1 MMIKYEDVLKF
12 EDVLKNINN
21 IKYDKNTFYDDVICA
36 FEDYEINGETEVIV
50 VKDDFNYNVDYQ
62 AYINEEGSPIALIR
76 IVDDNEVRA
85 WW

>member
-1 MMIKYEDVLKF
+1 MMIKF

-21 IKYDKNTFYDDVICA
+21 IEYDKNTFYDDVICA
-36 FEDYEINGETEVIV
+36 FEDYEVNGETEVSV

-62 AYINEEGSPIALIR
+62 AYINKEGSPIALIR
-76 IVDDNEVRA
+76 IVNNEIRA

>member
-1 MMIKYEDVLKF
+1 MMIKF

-21 IKYDKNTFYDDVICA
+21 IEYDKNTFYDDVICA
-36 FEDYEINGETEVIV
+36 FEDYEVNGETEVIV
-50 VKDDFNYNVDYQ
+50 VKDDFNYGVDYQ

-76 IVDDNEVRA
+76 IVDDNKIRA

>member
-1 MMIKYEDVLKF
+1 MIKYEDILKF
-12 EDVLKNINN
+12 EAVLKNINN

-76 IVDDNEVRA
+76 IVDDNKVRA

>member
-1 MMIKYEDVLKF
+1 MMIKF

-21 IKYDKNTFYDDVICA
+21 IEYDKNTFYDDVICA
-36 FEDYEINGETEVIV
+36 FEDYEVNGETEVIV

-62 AYINEEGSPIALIR
+62 AYINKEGSPIALIR
-76 IVDDNEVRA
+76 IVNNEIRA